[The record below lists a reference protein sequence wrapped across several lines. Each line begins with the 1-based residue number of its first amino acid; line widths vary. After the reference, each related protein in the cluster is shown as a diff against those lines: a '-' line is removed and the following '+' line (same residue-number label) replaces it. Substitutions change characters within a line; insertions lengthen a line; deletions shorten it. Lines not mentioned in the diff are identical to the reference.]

1 MNTLLTFKKTAG
13 LALGLMLAMLGG
25 CASHQ
30 VGEKDDSVH
39 AVVAR
44 WAEDAGKTLRWEVD
58 DWGLPED
65 AQALNQALR
74 RSRNLTEAL
83 NVLVTQAQSY
93 RLRNPSA
100 DPARGAPLTAC
111 IYTNTVH
118 VYYHRSLAR
127 PCSGPSAAAAPTER
141 ATEEAPE

>member
-1 MNTLLTFKKTAG
+1 MKTILTFKKPAR
-13 LALGLMLAMLGG
+13 LALALTLTVLGG

-44 WAEDAGKTLRWEVD
+44 WAQDAGKTLRWEVD

-65 AQALNQALR
+65 AQALNKALR

-93 RLRNPSA
+93 RLRNPGA

-118 VYYHRSLAR
+118 VYYHRSLAQ
-127 PCSGPSAAAAPTER
+127 PCSGPSVAAPVAELE
-141 ATEEAPE
+141 TEEAPE